1 MCACMDCL
9 ACTESVPSTC
19 VQGDDRE
26 TEVVKGYDYPALPGP
41 TGFAADMIAGVYTPR
56 GHLPKSDGHIVES
69 YEPMQRLAMY
79 ESRNDGASYAI
90 TPHGGRAR
98 SLGTFETYNEPSYAP
113 AAPYRA
119 EGRTP
124 REPARAFLNALL
136 TLTRQGDVEA
146 IRRGMQTFRDEP
158 EVQYRGQAALTLL
171 NDTNGGHIPPP
182 RFGNV

>member
-1 MCACMDCL
+1 M
-9 ACTESVPSTC
+9 
-19 VQGDDRE
+19 
-26 TEVVKGYDYPALPGP
+26 
-41 TGFAADMIAGVYTPR
+41 AGVDARRDHDVHDEVCAVPCR
-56 GHLPKSDGHIVES
+56 R
-69 YEPMQRLAMY
+69 QRALV
-79 ESRNDGASYAI
+79 
-90 TPHGGRAR
+90 
-98 SLGTFETYNEPSYAP
+98 L
-113 AAPYRA
+113 
-119 EGRTP
+119 